1 VAGKVASSRRPPSCD
16 GPRKFLL
23 AKYFRSSGLSKHE
36 VGLFRVDKT
45 NEIIAE
51 LKRSYAGEFETLQNY
66 VAHAVD
72 LAGTRQEMVRV
83 SLEASISEKLRNV
96 RRLALRINLL
106 GGRVPGS
113 LELSRAQNYLQPAP
127 ERPDVLMVIHG
138 ILHASEAAIARYET
152 IIAATEG
159 NDYLTQDLLI
169 DLLAQERDQHQL
181 FTSLLEN
188 MDV

>member
-1 VAGKVASSRRPPSCD
+1 MSEFG
-16 GPRKFLL
+16 L
-23 AKYFRSSGLSKHE
+23 AKHE
-36 VGLFRVDKT
+36 IGVFRVDKT

-51 LKRSYAGEFETLQNY
+51 LKKSYAGEFETLQNY

-72 LAGTRQEMVRV
+72 LAGTRPEIVRA
-83 SLEASISEKLRNV
+83 SLAASISQKLRNV

-113 LELSRAQNYLQPAP
+113 LELPRAQNYLQPTP
-127 ERPDVLMVIHG
+127 ESPDVLTVIHG
-138 ILHASEAAIARYET
+138 ILRASEAAIARYET

-159 NDYLTQDLLI
+159 NDYLTQDLVI

-181 FTSLLEN
+181 FTRLLEN